1 MFGVLAAL
9 DGLSAVQPGGAIRAD
24 GAQYEGNG
32 YRETAGRYFSIF
44 LIFLIRKMS
53 LMTELENQKND
64 RTRKSKEQSAM
75 FIQSL

>member
-1 MFGVLAAL
+1 MFSVLAAL

-44 LIFLIRKMS
+44 L
-53 LMTELENQKND
+53 MTELENQK
-64 RTRKSKEQSAM
+64 SKAQCLS
-75 FIQSL
+75 QSL